1 MSPRVERIHS
11 DERVPAEAD
20 VVIVGGGILGATA
33 AYYLAK
39 RGVSVALLE
48 KGHVACE
55 QSSRNW
61 GWCRQQNRDR
71 RELPLSVLSM
81 RLWDE
86 LTRDINR
93 DLGFRRCGLVYATH
107 DEAVLAGWE
116 KWREV
121 AREYDVDTRVLSRA
135 EVAER
140 VPEARDK
147 WVGGTYSE
155 RDGKAEPALAA
166 PGIADGA
173 RVLGATIHQ
182 GCAARALD
190 LANGNIAGVHTE
202 KGYIRTSAV
211 LCAAGAWSSRFLRP
225 LGIRFPQASIR
236 QTALR
241 STPTINIGEA
251 VSTPYCTITR
261 RLDGSYTL
269 AISGKANLEITPQAL
284 RYSRE
289 FMPQFLRRLKNV
301 RLGVGRSFVSGPDS
315 LPALLTNDDRI
326 FEQNRVLDPPPFEMA
341 DEPSGGERP
350 EDLPPTRRNKDRQRL
365 GRLRRLHAGCS
376 ACGIAGGRGEGPR
389 PRGGLLGPRLRP
401 GPGTRLSCR
410 TACRQRHAVRRSHT
424 VPAVASGR
432 WLQAGHL
439 RHLKIEPE
447 VRPDAR
453 QAARDRSSRLG
464 AKLDGKFGPLDRGGH
479 YGDATPVSSPGINWR
494 AVGAGSQA

>member
-11 DERVPAEAD
+11 DERLPAQAD
-20 VVIVGGGILGATA
+20 VVIVGGGILGSTA
-33 AYYLAK
+33 AYFLAK
-39 RGVSVALLE
+39 RGLSVALIE
-48 KGHVACE
+48 KGHIACE

-86 LTRDINR
+86 LTRDIGR

-121 AREYDVDTRVLSRA
+121 AREYGVDTQVLSRA
-135 EVAER
+135 ELAGR

-166 PGIADGA
+166 PAIAEGA
-173 RVLGATIHQ
+173 RALGATIHQ
-182 GCAARALD
+182 ECAARGID
-190 LANGNIAGVHTE
+190 LANGRIVGVHTE
-202 KGYIRTSAV
+202 KGYIKTSAV

-225 LGIRFPQASIR
+225 LGISFPQASIR

-251 VSTPYCTITR
+251 ISTPYCTITR

-269 AISGKANLEITPQAL
+269 AISGKANLEITPQAI

-289 FMPQFLRRLKNV
+289 FMPQFIRRLKNV
-301 RLGVGRSFVSGPDS
+301 KIGIGQSFLSGPDS
-315 LPALLTNDDRI
+315 LSALMATDDRI
-326 FEQNRVLDPPPFEMA
+326 FEQNRVLDPPPLKWLIGQVVESVRKTFPQLGDIQIESA
-341 DEPSGGERP
+341 WGGFVDCTPDAVPVVSKVEAV
-350 EDLPPTRRNKDRQRL
+350 EGLVL
-365 GRLRRLHAGCS
+365 AAGCS
-376 ACGIAGGRGEGPR
+376 GHGFG
-389 PRGGLLGPRLRP
+389 LGPGLGHLAAELVANDTP
-401 GPGTRLSCR
+401 SVDPTPFRLS
-410 TACRQRHAVRRSHT
+410 
-424 VPAVASGR
+424 
-432 WLQAGHL
+432 
-439 RHLKIEPE
+439 
-447 VRPDAR
+447 
-453 QAARDRSSRLG
+453 RLVDG
-464 AKLDGKFGPLDRGGH
+464 SKLDI
-479 YGDATPVSSPGINWR
+479 AAI
-494 AVGAGSQA
+494 